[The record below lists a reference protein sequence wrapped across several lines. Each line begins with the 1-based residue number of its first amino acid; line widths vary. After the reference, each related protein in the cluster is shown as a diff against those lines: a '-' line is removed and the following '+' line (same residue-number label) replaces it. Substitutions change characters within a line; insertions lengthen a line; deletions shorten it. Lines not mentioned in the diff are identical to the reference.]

1 VLARLFGKAG
11 SSVYISLSCPDRAA
25 LAAARAD
32 VAERLVVV
40 PPSN

>member
-1 VLARLFGKAG
+1 VLARLFSKAG
-11 SSVYISLSCPDRAA
+11 SSVYISLVCPDSAA

-40 PPSN
+40 PPTD